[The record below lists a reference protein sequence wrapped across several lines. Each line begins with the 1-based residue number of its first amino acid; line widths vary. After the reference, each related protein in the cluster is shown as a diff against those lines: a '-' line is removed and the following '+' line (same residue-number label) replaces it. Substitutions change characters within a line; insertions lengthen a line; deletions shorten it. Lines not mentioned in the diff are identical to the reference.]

1 MDKKKY
7 TTGVM
12 IGNAISPHIVELI
25 EGIYRA
31 SADMQINVFFFLGI
45 HSGYYYN
52 LSKECSVDKDFDYQF
67 NVVYDYQAF
76 TRIDA
81 LIIEYGSLSLFLNK
95 KEQKNF
101 LKKFNNIPKVILEDR
116 YTNPGTTS
124 IISDN
129 YNGMYT
135 LVEHLIKNH
144 GYRSFTCLAGPEGI
158 TDADE
163 RKKAIWDAMKKYHIP
178 FNESRIRYGNFSS
191 NAQTQV
197 NDVFGHAEG
206 DFAIKYCGETLNKIA
221 GEKGIVGRIGGD
233 KFCILIP
240 GDANMGEIFIEQIF
254 SANNTFNL
262 HSDKPYYVEFSIVYT
277 QIVCEKD
284 LLIAE
289 EMKAADLALYE
300 VKKRRRESVRK

>member
-1 MDKKKY
+1 
-7 TTGVM
+7 M

-25 EGIYRA
+25 KGIYRA

-67 NVVYDYQAF
+67 NVVYDCQAF

-95 KEQKNF
+95 KEQKKF
-101 LKKFNNIPKVILEDR
+101 LEKFNSIPKVILEDR

-135 LVEHLIKNH
+135 LVEHLIKDH
-144 GYRSFTCLAGPEGI
+144 GYRSFTYLAGPEGI

-163 RKKAIWDAMKKYHIP
+163 RKKAVLDAFPHMEAMILFAELDHLKEI
-178 FNESRIRYGNFSS
+178 
-191 NAQTQV
+191 

-206 DFAIKYCGETLNKIA
+206 DFAIKYCGE
-221 GEKGIVGRIGGD
+221 
-233 KFCILIP
+233 
-240 GDANMGEIFIEQIF
+240 
-254 SANNTFNL
+254 
-262 HSDKPYYVEFSIVYT
+262 
-277 QIVCEKD
+277 KD

-289 EMKAADLALYE
+289 ERKAADLALYE

>member
-1 MDKKKY
+1 
-7 TTGVM
+7 
-12 IGNAISPHIVELI
+12 
-25 EGIYRA
+25 
-31 SADMQINVFFFLGI
+31 MQINVFFFLGI

-95 KEQKNF
+95 KEQKKF
-101 LKKFNNIPKVILEDR
+101 LEKFNNIPKVILEDR

-135 LVEHLIKNH
+135 LVEHLIKDH
-144 GYRSFTCLAGPEGI
+144 GYRSFTYLADPEGI

-163 RKKAIWDAMKKYHIP
+163 RKK
-178 FNESRIRYGNFSS
+178 
-191 NAQTQV
+191 
-197 NDVFGHAEG
+197 
-206 DFAIKYCGETLNKIA
+206 
-221 GEKGIVGRIGGD
+221 GIVGRIGGD
-233 KFCILIP
+233 EFCILIP

-254 SANNTFNL
+254 SAINTFNL
-262 HSDKPYYVEFSIVYT
+262 HSDKPYYVEFSIGYT

-289 EMKAADLALYE
+289 ERKAADLALYE

>member
-7 TTGVM
+7 TIGIM

-25 EGIYRA
+25 KGIYRA

-95 KEQKNF
+95 KEQKKF
-101 LKKFNNIPKVILEDR
+101 LEKFNNIPKVILEDR

-135 LVEHLIKNH
+135 LVEHLIKDH
-144 GYRSFTCLAGPEGI
+144 GYRSFTYLAGPEGI

-163 RKKAIWDAMKKYHIP
+163 RKKAVLDAMKKYHIP

-197 NDVFGHAEG
+197 NELLDAFPHMEAMILFAELDHLKEINDVFGHAEG
-206 DFAIKYCGETLNKIA
+206 DFAIKYCGE
-221 GEKGIVGRIGGD
+221 
-233 KFCILIP
+233 
-240 GDANMGEIFIEQIF
+240 
-254 SANNTFNL
+254 
-262 HSDKPYYVEFSIVYT
+262 
-277 QIVCEKD
+277 KD

-289 EMKAADLALYE
+289 ERKAADLALYE

>member
-1 MDKKKY
+1 
-7 TTGVM
+7 
-12 IGNAISPHIVELI
+12 
-25 EGIYRA
+25 
-31 SADMQINVFFFLGI
+31 MQINVFFFLGI

-116 YTNPGTTS
+116 YTNPRTTS

-135 LVEHLIKNH
+135 LVEHLIKDH
-144 GYRSFTCLAGPEGI
+144 GYRSFTYLAGPEGI

-163 RKKAIWDAMKKYHIP
+163 RKKAVLDAFPHMEAMILFADLDHLKEI
-178 FNESRIRYGNFSS
+178 
-191 NAQTQV
+191 
-197 NDVFGHAEG
+197 NDIFGHAEG
-206 DFAIKYCGETLNKIA
+206 DFAIKYCG
-221 GEKGIVGRIGGD
+221 
-233 KFCILIP
+233 
-240 GDANMGEIFIEQIF
+240 
-254 SANNTFNL
+254 
-262 HSDKPYYVEFSIVYT
+262 
-277 QIVCEKD
+277 EKD